1 MWLTGRAAYG
11 SEGSMVAQAPI
22 GALSRPHACLPPPPY
37 IAATLLVAF
46 LLLFAGSLPAQTS
59 TAKPDEP
66 RADLLKRLSGSLN
79 DLTSRVSPS
88 VVQVLVTGLRA
99 LDQKDSD
106 EAALIG
112 RQRSL
117 ASGVIVDPD
126 GYIITNAHVVK
137 GAQRVRVILTSAS
150 HEESQVRA
158 TLGEHLPPAEAKVVG
173 VAPAY
178 DLALLKID
186 AKGLPAMVFA
196 DYWKLQKGQLVL
208 AFGNPEGLENS
219 VTLGIVSAVARQADP
234 SHPFVFIQTDA
245 PINPGNSGG
254 ALVNTDG
261 ELVGINTFILSESGG
276 SQGLGFAIPSSV
288 VSFVY
293 GQLRKKG
300 HVHHSIIGVTLQE
313 ISPDLAAGLN
323 LQKRRGVIVA
333 DVTPGGPSE
342 KAGMKIQDVLL
353 NLDGSPVGSVA
364 LAEMVISTRP
374 GDAIVRAE
382 VLRGS
387 EKLTLEIPVTQE
399 RDDVDRMADLMDPA
413 KALVSK
419 LGIFGVEINDKLAE
433 EMEDSLRVPS
443 GVVVA
448 AIAANTLGADTGL
461 QAGDVIH
468 AINAKHIETLDALR
482 AALDA
487 IPPRGSVV
495 LQIERESKY
504 EYLAFEL
511 D

>member
-1 MWLTGRAAYG
+1 MWMDEEKHEGAVSSAAAACILTA
-11 SEGSMVAQAPI
+11 V
-22 GALSRPHACLPPPPY
+22 
-37 IAATLLVAF
+37 
-46 LLLFAGSLPAQTS
+46 LLLFPGSLPAQTTS
-59 TAKPDEP
+59 TSPEQP
-66 RADLLKRLSGSLN
+66 HADLLKQLSTSIN

-99 LDQKDSD
+99 LDQKDED
-106 EAALIG
+106 DTALIG

-150 HEESQVRA
+150 HDESQVRA
-158 TLGEHLPPAEAKVVG
+158 TLGEHLPPLDAKVVG

-293 GQLRKKG
+293 GQLRKQG
-300 HVHHSIIGVTLQE
+300 HVHHSIIGATLQE

-323 LQKRRGVIVA
+323 LQKRRGVIIS
-333 DVTPGGPSE
+333 DLTPGGPAE

-353 NLDGSPVGSVA
+353 SLDGSPIGSVA

-374 GDAIVRAE
+374 GDAIVKAE
-382 VLRGS
+382 VLRGA
-387 EKLTLEIPVTQE
+387 EKVSLEIPVTQE
-399 RDDVDRMADLMDPA
+399 RDDVDRMADLMDPT
-413 KALVSK
+413 KSLVSK

-433 EMEDSLRVPS
+433 EMEGDLRVPS
-443 GVVVA
+443 GVIVA

-461 QAGDVIH
+461 QTGDVIH
-468 AINAKHIETLDALR
+468 SVNTKHIETLDALR
-482 AALDA
+482 AALDL

-495 LQIERESKY
+495 LQIERENKY